1 MQFKKMKKFFCILSM
16 AVALAGSANAE
27 QEFQNGIFIL
37 NEDWYGHNS
46 STINFYSYDTGE
58 ITYRAYQGANPDK
71 TLGNTS
77 QYAELSADNLYVCS
91 KQAYGSTGGRFI
103 VADAKTLKSKASI
116 DNVGS
121 GDTRAYLSVSATK
134 GYIGATDGVHPFDIP
149 SMTIGNAI
157 DGTAGQAYSSQPGNM
172 AFYQG
177 KLLVAVQGKG
187 IYVIDVATDRLLK
200 MVSIDNIASVFTVKG
215 DIVASVNDCTYGVPS
230 ASNTER
236 FVLLDRNT
244 FEPATTQTVPMA
256 SQNTWMAWKNAT
268 PAIDDDNATLYYSP
282 GEGTNFICKYN
293 LKTQEFTEKFI
304 TFDDGQSMYGSVV
317 GFDKVNNYIVAT
329 TFEDY
334 SSQNYYLNI
343 YNAADGSKVKSMKLS
358 KGYWFPAMLLFAPKG
373 TATGIGAVDA
383 AEKTV
388 QSVTYYNLAG
398 VAQQQPHNG
407 VNIVVTRYT
416 DGSTTTAKRICA
428 SN

>member
-1 MQFKKMKKFFCILSM
+1 MKRLFCILGM
-16 AVALAGSANAE
+16 ALALAGSASAE

-37 NEDWYGHNS
+37 NEDWYGHNA

-58 ITYRAYQGANPDK
+58 ITYRAYQEVNPGR

-77 QYAELSADNLYVCS
+77 QFAELSGGNLYVCS
-91 KQAYGSTGGRFI
+91 KQNYSNTGGRFI
-103 VADAKTLKSKASI
+103 VADAKTLKSKVSV

-121 GDTRAYLSVSATK
+121 GDTRACLIVSDTK
-134 GYIGATDGVHPFDIP
+134 GYIGATDGVHPFDL
-149 SMTIGNAI
+149 SNMAIGDAI
-157 DGTAGQAYSSQPGNM
+157 DGTAGQVYSSQPGNM
-172 AFYQG
+172 VCCNG

-187 IYVIDVATDRLLK
+187 IYVIDVATNRLLK
-200 MVSIDNIASVFTVKG
+200 TVTVDNIASVFAVND

-230 ASNTER
+230 ASNAER

-268 PAIDDDNATLYYSP
+268 PAIDEANSTLYYSP

-293 LKTQEFTEKFI
+293 LKTQEFTQNFI
-304 TFDDGQSMYGSVV
+304 TFDDGQAMYGSVV
-317 GFDKVNNYIVAT
+317 GYDKANNYVVAT

-343 YNAADGSKVKSMKLS
+343 YNAADGSKVKSMKLQS
-358 KGYWFPAMLLFAPKG
+358 GYWFPAMLLFAPKG
-373 TATGIGAVDA
+373 TSTGIGEVST
-383 AEKTV
+383 AEKQV

-398 VAQQQPHNG
+398 MAQQRPFSG

-416 DGSTTTAKRICA
+416 DGSTTTSKRIA
-428 SN
+428 GGN